1 MTTLTIQVEDSII
14 LNKITNFLSKFKNI
28 KIEEKKEY
36 SEEWKSLITALKDL
50 DKYKK
55 WELEFEDAED
65 FLKTL

>member
-1 MTTLTIQVEDSII
+1 MTTLTIQVEDSLI

-36 SEEWKSLITALKDL
+36 SEEGESLIRALKDL

-55 WELEFEDAED
+55 WELKFENAKD
-65 FLKTL
+65 FLKTV

>member
-1 MTTLTIQVEDSII
+1 MTTLTIQIEDSVI
-14 LNKITNFLSKFKNI
+14 LNKITSFLSKFKNI

-36 SEEWKSLITALKDL
+36 SEEWKYLINALKDL

-55 WELEFEDAED
+55 GELEFENAED